1 MKISNKIYNSQIQL
15 INTMITII
23 INRNKK
29 WYNKLYIQLILIWIN

>member
-1 MKISNKIYNSQIQL
+1 MKISNKIYNPQIQL
-15 INTMITII
+15 INKMITII